1 VDNVGDVSE
10 TVALLLGP
18 ADHGEEMP
26 LHRVVVDWILPMAN
40 APSVAVKER
49 LKEAWRLLDEHERFV
64 FSKLVRGNFRVGV
77 QRALVLRA
85 LSQAKGVELSLL
97 TDRFIGPYK
106 PSERRFRELLAPEQ
120 PGESRSRPMPF
131 CLAHQLTLDLA
142 ALGDVSQW
150 QGEYKWDGIRA
161 QVIRSND
168 GVAIWSRGEESVL
181 MQFPEIA
188 QAAKLLPA
196 GTILD
201 GEILAWRFGPNGG
214 GNGGGDGGG
223 NGGGNGG
230 RPLSFNVL
238 QERLNRK
245 NVQAGLFDAEGVVF
259 AAFDLLMLSGN
270 DVRQEALSRRR
281 VLLEQLMSGV
291 TDRTGGILRLPG
303 VLRMSSWEDAKALR
317 DQAKQQGAEGLMLKH
332 IGSIYHAGR
341 VAGGT
346 SSSMPDDTGRGAGW
360 WKWKVDPYSVDAVMV
375 YAQQGSGKR
384 AGLFTDYT
392 FAVWD
397 GEELTPFAKAYSG
410 LTNEEIAEV
419 DRFVRGNTLSRAGPV
434 RMVKPELVFEIAFEG
449 IRESTR
455 HRSGVAVRFP
465 RMARWRKDKTP
476 READTMVSLR
486 ELIRLQEV

>member
-1 VDNVGDVSE
+1 
-10 TVALLLGP
+10 
-18 ADHGEEMP
+18 
-26 LHRVVVDWILPMAN
+26 
-40 APSVAVKER
+40 
-49 LKEAWRLLDEHERFV
+49 
-64 FSKLVRGNFRVGV
+64 
-77 QRALVLRA
+77 
-85 LSQAKGVELSLL
+85 
-97 TDRFIGPYK
+97 
-106 PSERRFRELLAPEQ
+106 
-120 PGESRSRPMPF
+120 
-131 CLAHQLTLDLA
+131 
-142 ALGDVSQW
+142 
-150 QGEYKWDGIRA
+150 
-161 QVIRSND
+161 
-168 GVAIWSRGEESVL
+168 
-181 MQFPEIA
+181 
-188 QAAKLLPA
+188 
-196 GTILD
+196 
-201 GEILAWRFGPNGG
+201 
-214 GNGGGDGGG
+214 
-223 NGGGNGG
+223 
-230 RPLSFNVL
+230 VL